1 MLADEGDDLAVAL
14 GCAAVIAPRLVDHAE
29 AVVAVMYLGE
39 AFEQIVGGAL
49 GLVELPGLDEI
60 DHRIGGG
67 GQFVVFVVGQGEIGK
82 RREVS
87 QGRAVR
93 RHRWRR
99 GGPGRRVLGEAALL
113 IFLAAAAGAAIIS
126 ADFGHLG
133 NFHRKEGSLYR
144 ELLGDARFYDL
155 LLAFDRDLAAAARR
169 RRCPHC
175 GGAMHAAPFMRKP
188 RGRLIVLDQEH
199 DRRFSFCCAVDGCRS
214 RKTPSSLRFLGRKVY
229 LAIVVVL
236 VGLMQGQAT
245 AAQLDR
251 FTTLLGV
258 KRRTVGRWREWW
270 LSAFAASGFWKAACA
285 LIMPPVE
292 VCALPASLSQRFAV
306 GLQPAGLSRGDAED
320 RLVALLRF
328 LEPITGGAAVQV
340 F

>member
-1 MLADEGDDLAVAL
+1 
-14 GCAAVIAPRLVDHAE
+14 
-29 AVVAVMYLGE
+29 
-39 AFEQIVGGAL
+39 
-49 GLVELPGLDEI
+49 
-60 DHRIGGG
+60 
-67 GQFVVFVVGQGEIGK
+67 
-82 RREVS
+82 
-87 QGRAVR
+87 
-93 RHRWRR
+93 
-99 GGPGRRVLGEAALL
+99 
-113 IFLAAAAGAAIIS
+113 
-126 ADFGHLG
+126 
-133 NFHRKEGSLYR
+133 
-144 ELLGDARFYDL
+144 
-155 LLAFDRDLAAAARR
+155 
-169 RRCPHC
+169 
-175 GGAMHAAPFMRKP
+175 MHAAPFMRKP
-188 RGRLIVLDQEH
+188 RGRLIVVDQEH

-236 VGLMQGQAT
+236 VGLMQGQGT

-270 LSAFAASGFWKAACA
+270 LSAFAASGFWKAASA

-292 VCALPASLSQRFAV
+292 VCALPASLSKRFA
-306 GLQPAGLSRGDAED
+306 GNAED

>member
-1 MLADEGDDLAVAL
+1 
-14 GCAAVIAPRLVDHAE
+14 
-29 AVVAVMYLGE
+29 
-39 AFEQIVGGAL
+39 
-49 GLVELPGLDEI
+49 
-60 DHRIGGG
+60 
-67 GQFVVFVVGQGEIGK
+67 
-82 RREVS
+82 
-87 QGRAVR
+87 
-93 RHRWRR
+93 
-99 GGPGRRVLGEAALL
+99 
-113 IFLAAAAGAAIIS
+113 
-126 ADFGHLG
+126 
-133 NFHRKEGSLYR
+133 
-144 ELLGDARFYDL
+144 
-155 LLAFDRDLAAAARR
+155 
-169 RRCPHC
+169 
-175 GGAMHAAPFMRKP
+175 MHAAPFMRKP

-214 RKTPSSLRFLGRKVY
+214 RKTPASLRFLGRKVY
-229 LAIVVVL
+229 LAVVVVL

-292 VCALPASLSQRFAV
+292 VCALPASLSRRFA
-306 GLQPAGLSRGDAED
+306 GDAED